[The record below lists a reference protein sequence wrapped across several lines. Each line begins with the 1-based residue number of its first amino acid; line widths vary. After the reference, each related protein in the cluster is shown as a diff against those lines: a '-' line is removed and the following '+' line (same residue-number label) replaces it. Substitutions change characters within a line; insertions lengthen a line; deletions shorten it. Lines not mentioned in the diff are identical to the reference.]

1 MWSPSPVPVIQIFS
15 RIHNPGENN
24 NKIRRKV
31 GKENTMYFD
40 INSICSG
47 AMSGFNSAMAGFN
60 NRASQNIRRTFELRQ
75 RLNDAKEQINSL
87 ADQFSLTRDAVKRS
101 ELSFAAWKIFNDLPW
116 LDLSDNTDYRALK
129 RTVDWMN
136 R

>member
-1 MWSPSPVPVIQIFS
+1 
-15 RIHNPGENN
+15 
-24 NKIRRKV
+24 
-31 GKENTMYFD
+31 MYFNTD
-40 INSICSG
+40 NIVRN
-47 AMSGFNSAMAGFN
+47 ALSGFNNSMSNFGRRAAN
-60 NRASQNIRRTFELRQ
+60 NISKAFELRQ

-116 LDLSDNTDYRALK
+116 LDLSNNTDYRALK